1 MNMKKTYLAPKMKQK
16 TCLKLHGMIAIS
28 GGETITQTV
37 HDPDEEVDA
46 GDALTKG
53 RWSYDW

>member
-1 MNMKKTYLAPKMKQK
+1 MKKTYLAPKMKQK